1 MKLWERKAFWLS
13 AKKGFFTAQMI
24 NTHLSLS
31 AAERKRGPVV
41 QMCAWDAGAL
51 QIFNGWSHLPNHPNF
66 PHDREKRSCPRP
78 FSARMFDSIEG
89 LSSRE
94 RSFWNAWKAE
104 LCLVSTQAE
113 DGSVMPSMQVWTV
126 GFRSAGDVTQHWC
139 LAPLVKWGLTGASA
153 GWISSHSTGELHSPA
168 GEANTLLSRK
178 GWISQP
184 RAFKQAPFQEPHPIP
199 CPTQHKCVSRVT
211 CCPAPLDPM
220 QWLLK
225 FCFNNNN
232 GVSYLHRSCEWNR
245 AHRPKGDDWQE

>member
-94 RSFWNAWKAE
+94 RSFWNVWKAE

-113 DGSVMPSMQVWTV
+113 DGSLMPSMQVWTV

-139 LAPLVKWGLTGASA
+139 LALPWLSEVSPGLQLGRSQATALGSCTPLQVRAIPCWAERDG
-153 GWISSHSTGELHSPA
+153 SHSPEPL
-168 GEANTLLSRK
+168 NRLLSRSH
-178 GWISQP
+178 IPSP
-184 RAFKQAPFQEPHPIP
+184 VPHS
-199 CPTQHKCVSRVT
+199 TNVSRG
-211 CCPAPLDPM
+211 
-220 QWLLK
+220 WLAAL
-225 FCFNNNN
+225 
-232 GVSYLHRSCEWNR
+232 L
-245 AHRPKGDDWQE
+245 P